1 MNSAVCLNISGGT
14 IESTKYNLALHVQQI
29 SSKVI
34 GQLESSKAGNN
45 FYFDNFH
52 LDFDR
57 EQNEIAGTVAN
68 IGMALCEES
77 LSIVFAWCS
86 SFINVTNNQQQSHHE
101 SSRYVSINFAVS

>member
-1 MNSAVCLNISGGT
+1 MHISGGT

-101 SSRYVSINFAVS
+101 SSR